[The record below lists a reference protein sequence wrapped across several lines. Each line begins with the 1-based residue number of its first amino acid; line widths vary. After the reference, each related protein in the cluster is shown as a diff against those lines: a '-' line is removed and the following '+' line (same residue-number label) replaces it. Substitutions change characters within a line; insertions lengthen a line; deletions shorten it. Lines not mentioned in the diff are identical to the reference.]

1 MNKKKRQKQ
10 QNFLLVLVLL
20 FNIVT
25 QAITPVVAYAE
36 ASEEEPAETAI
47 EEPVAEATEEVDPPA
62 EAETSAPVANPE
74 TETPLEL
81 LSIADIKNQE
91 TEAILTKGI
100 VTATLNNAFY
110 IQDETAGIA
119 VQPAELEVAV
129 GEEVTVSGQ
138 LVAEAGGKSI
148 EEATIEEVT
157 EAPLSL
163 DPLLVTPLDFDQHPA
178 ELVAVEE
185 VTILTADEK
194 DQETRY
200 LAADAVGTEWV
211 VQDENKNLNLE
222 IGETYEAITGIV
234 MSVEGEWQLTPRAME
249 DIVPAPQEGPKPV
262 VEDEMD
268 EEELVA
274 EETEPVE
281 EERIADEAATP
292 ETTGAADEESSEILQ
307 AAEDFDLSL
316 MHMNDTHARAEN
328 YPKLLTAVNE
338 FRDSYPE
345 SLLFH
350 AGDVF
355 SGTLYFNEF
364 RGQAD
369 LALMNLM
376 DIDAMVFGNHEFDL
390 GDSAEGHQ
398 ALAEFVTGAN
408 FPFLGTNIDF
418 AGDPYLESLDT
429 GVNLETN
436 PADGAIYDSIVFEVE
451 GEQIGV
457 FGLTT
462 EDTLDIASPVAV
474 SFNDYL
480 ETAANA
486 VQEFE
491 EEGIDKIIA
500 LTHLGYDSAPVV
512 GNDLSLAEFVDGIDI
527 IVGGHSHTALTTPVL
542 VNEET
547 ENPTVIVQAGQ
558 YGEHLGT
565 LNVTFN
571 ENGEII
577 DHAGELVDTTE
588 YASDPAA
595 VEVLAEYQDRVEEIN
610 NEEIGAVAVKDLP
623 NPRLGEGDPTSV
635 RANETELGNLVTD
648 AMLEKTKELYP
659 ETVIAFQNGG
669 GIRAP
674 IDEGPITVGEV
685 IEVLPF
691 GNNPAVVDLSGQEIK
706 DILEISVS
714 EAPAE
719 NGGFLHVSGMKFYYD
734 STSVPGDRIR
744 AMYVNQGGNL
754 TEIDLAERY
763 LVTTNAFT
771 AQGGDGLEPFA
782 EAYADGR
789 VQDTGAIDWEQLR
802 DYMIEEAHLNGTV
815 DPVLEGRIVDL
826 LGQDLP
832 EDPTNQLRDR
842 IAALEEALDK
852 LEAENEGLREEI
864 NALRALLAN
873 LQADLEAGDIALA
886 ELEQRMGELE
896 ARLRELEEAAETP
909 SEEAPDPDE
918 EEQVPDGEDVNGE
931 IPNDGDSGNNG
942 TDHKD
947 VNGDG
952 SGTGGRVS
960 DDSTSDGKEQT
971 TDQKEG
977 SLPKTGTTM
986 ILSLTSGV
994 TLLVAGLSTE
1004 AYRRQRNKK

>member
-1 MNKKKRQKQ
+1 M
-10 QNFLLVLVLL
+10 
-20 FNIVT
+20 
-25 QAITPVVAYAE
+25 
-36 ASEEEPAETAI
+36 ETAI

-62 EAETSAPVANPE
+62 EAENSASVANPE
-74 TETPLEL
+74 IEPPLEL
-81 LSIADIKNQE
+81 LSITDVKKQE
-91 TEAILTKGI
+91 PGPVLAEGI

-110 IQDETAGIA
+110 IQDETAAIA
-119 VQPAELEVAV
+119 VQPADLEVAV

-138 LVAEAGGKSI
+138 LVAEVEGLSI
-148 EEATIEEVT
+148 EGATIEEVE
-157 EAPLSL
+157 EAPSPLE
-163 DPLLVTPLDFDQHPA
+163 PLLITPLDFDQHPA
-178 ELVAVEE
+178 ELVTVEE
-185 VTILTADEK
+185 VTILDADEK
-194 DQETRY
+194 DQDVRY
-200 LAADAVGTEWV
+200 RAADAAGTEWII
-211 VQDENKNLNLE
+211 QDENNDLNLE
-222 IGETYEAITGIV
+222 IEETYEAMTGIV
-234 MSVEGEWQLTPRAME
+234 TGIEGKCHLTPRSTE
-249 DIVPAPQEGPKPV
+249 DIVPVSQEENEPA
-262 VEDEMD
+262 VEDETA
-268 EEELVA
+268 EEESVA
-274 EETEPVE
+274 EETELVE
-281 EERIADEAATP
+281 EESVENEAVTAAT
-292 ETTGAADEESSEILQ
+292 TRAVDEESPGLSQ

-338 FRDSYPE
+338 FRETYPE

-408 FPFLGTNIDF
+408 FPFLGTNIEF

-429 GVNLETN
+429 GVSLETD

-474 SFNDYL
+474 TFNDYL

-491 EEGIDKIIA
+491 EEGIDKIVA
-500 LTHLGYDSAPVV
+500 LTHLGYDSSPVV
-512 GNDLSLAEFVDGIDI
+512 GNDLSLAEFVDGIDV
-527 IVGGHSHTALTTPVL
+527 IVGGHSHTALTAPVL

-571 ENGEII
+571 ENGEIV
-577 DHAGELVDTTE
+577 DHSGELVDVTE
-588 YASDPAA
+588 YVSDPTA

-610 NEEIGAVAVKDLP
+610 HEEIGAVALKNLP

-648 AMLEKTKELYP
+648 AMLAKTKELYP

-706 DILEISVS
+706 NILEISVS

-719 NGGFLHVSGMKFYYD
+719 NGGFLHVSGMEFYYD
-734 STSVPGDRIR
+734 STRVPGERII
-744 AMYVNQGGNL
+744 AMYVNQEGSL
-754 TEIDLAERY
+754 TEIDLEERY

-832 EDPTNQLRDR
+832 EDPINQLRNR
-842 IAALEEALDK
+842 IAALEEALDN
-852 LEAENEGLREEI
+852 LEAENEGLRAEI
-864 NALRALLAN
+864 DALRELLAS
-873 LQADLEAGDIALA
+873 LRTDLEAGDVALA
-886 ELEQRMGELE
+886 ELEQRMAELE
-896 ARLRELEEAAETP
+896 ARLRELEEVGETP
-909 SEEAPDPDE
+909 GEEVPDPDE
-918 EEQVPDGEDVNGE
+918 EEQEPDDEDINEEVS
-931 IPNDGDSGNNG
+931 NDGDSGNNG

-947 VNGDG
+947 ADGDD
-952 SGTGGRVS
+952 SETDRQVS
-960 DDSTSDGKEQT
+960 DISKGNGKGET
-971 TDQKEG
+971 ADQKEER
-977 SLPKTGTTM
+977 LPKTGTTL
-986 ILSLTSGV
+986 ILSLTSGA

>member
-1 MNKKKRQKQ
+1 M
-10 QNFLLVLVLL
+10 
-20 FNIVT
+20 
-25 QAITPVVAYAE
+25 
-36 ASEEEPAETAI
+36 ETAI

-62 EAETSAPVANPE
+62 EAENSASVANPE
-74 TETPLEL
+74 IEPPLEL
-81 LSIADIKNQE
+81 LSITDVKKQE
-91 TEAILTKGI
+91 PGPVLAEGI

-110 IQDETAGIA
+110 IQDETAAIA
-119 VQPAELEVAV
+119 VQPADLEVAV

-138 LVAEAGGKSI
+138 LVAEVEGLSI
-148 EEATIEEVT
+148 EGATIEEVE
-157 EAPLSL
+157 EAPSPLE
-163 DPLLVTPLDFDQHPA
+163 PLLITPLDFDQHPA
-178 ELVAVEE
+178 ELVTVEE
-185 VTILTADEK
+185 VTILDADEK
-194 DQETRY
+194 DQDVRY
-200 LAADAVGTEWV
+200 RAADAAGTEWII
-211 VQDENKNLNLE
+211 QDENNDLNLE
-222 IGETYEAITGIV
+222 IEETYEAMTGIV
-234 MSVEGEWQLTPRAME
+234 TGIEGKWHLTPRSTE
-249 DIVPAPQEGPKPV
+249 DIVPVSQEENEPA
-262 VEDEMD
+262 VEDETA
-268 EEELVA
+268 EEESVA
-274 EETEPVE
+274 EETELVE
-281 EERIADEAATP
+281 EESVENEAVTAAT
-292 ETTGAADEESSEILQ
+292 TRAVDEESPGLSQ

-338 FRDSYPE
+338 FRETYPE

-408 FPFLGTNIDF
+408 FPFLGTNIEF

-429 GVNLETN
+429 GVSLETD

-474 SFNDYL
+474 TFNDYL

-491 EEGIDKIIA
+491 EEGIDKIVA
-500 LTHLGYDSAPVV
+500 LTHLGYDSSPVV
-512 GNDLSLAEFVDGIDI
+512 GNDLSLAEFVDGIDV
-527 IVGGHSHTALTTPVL
+527 IVGGHSHTALTAPVL

-571 ENGEII
+571 ENGEIV
-577 DHAGELVDTTE
+577 DHSGELVDVTE
-588 YASDPAA
+588 YVSDPTA

-610 NEEIGAVAVKDLP
+610 HEEIGAVALKNLP

-648 AMLEKTKELYP
+648 AMLAKTKELYP
-659 ETVIAFQNGG
+659 ETVTAFQNGG

-706 DILEISVS
+706 NILEISVS

-719 NGGFLHVSGMKFYYD
+719 NGGFLHVSGMEFYYD
-734 STSVPGDRIR
+734 STRVPGERII
-744 AMYVNQGGNL
+744 AMYVNQEGSL
-754 TEIDLAERY
+754 TEIDLEERY

-832 EDPTNQLRDR
+832 EDPINQLRNR
-842 IAALEEALDK
+842 IAALEEALDN
-852 LEAENEGLREEI
+852 LEAENEGLRAEI
-864 NALRALLAN
+864 DALRELLAS
-873 LQADLEAGDIALA
+873 LRTDLEAGDVALA
-886 ELEQRMGELE
+886 ELEQRMAELE
-896 ARLRELEEAAETP
+896 ARLRELEEVGETP
-909 SEEAPDPDE
+909 GEEVPDPDE
-918 EEQVPDGEDVNGE
+918 EEQEPDDEDINEEVS
-931 IPNDGDSGNNG
+931 NDGDSGNNG

-947 VNGDG
+947 ADGDDSETDRQVSDISKGDG
-952 SGTGGRVS
+952 KGETA
-960 DDSTSDGKEQT
+960 
-971 TDQKEG
+971 DQKEER
-977 SLPKTGTTM
+977 LPKTGTTL
-986 ILSLTSGV
+986 ILSLTSGA